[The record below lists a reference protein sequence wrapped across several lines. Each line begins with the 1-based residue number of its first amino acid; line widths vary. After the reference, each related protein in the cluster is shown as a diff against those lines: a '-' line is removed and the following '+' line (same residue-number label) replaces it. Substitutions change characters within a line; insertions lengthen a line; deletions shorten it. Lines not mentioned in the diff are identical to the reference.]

1 MAAEEQRIQA
11 IVEQVIAKLAGDP
24 EIAARLKGG
33 GASGASSGGAPA
45 VHTRPAEFAI
55 GRKGVFG
62 DIDSAVQAARDAF
75 EQLHR
80 TSLAVRAKGLE
91 NIRRMFREHNVDLA
105 NKAVAETT
113 FGRVEDKIA
122 KNRLVAD
129 KTPGLEILAPW
140 TRTGDDGLVLHE
152 RAPYGVIAAITPVTN
167 ATETPVC
174 NTIGM
179 VAGGNAVVFNPHPG
193 ARRLT
198 AEIVTLMNEALM
210 AAGCPENLACTVA
223 EPTIQSA
230 DRLMR
235 HPGTP
240 LVVVTGGPGVVKA
253 AMATGKKVIA
263 AGPGNPPAVVDD
275 TVDLRMAARNII
287 AGASLDNNIVCI
299 VEKEIVALES
309 IADNLRR
316 ELVDAGAFLLNERQ
330 VHQLE
335 PLLVKDGKVNT
346 KFVGKNPSVILREIG
361 VRISDDVRIAFCEVD
376 EQHPF
381 VQEELLLPVIPM
393 IRCRTVD
400 ECITTAKRVE
410 HGFRHTATMHSNHI
424 GRLHQ
429 MAVAMDCS
437 IFVKNGPSFA
447 GLGLGGEGYT
457 SFTIASPTGEGLTT
471 ALNFTRDRRCTLKD
485 AFRIV

>member
-11 IVEQVIAKLAGDP
+11 IVEKVLATLAADP

-33 GASGASSGGAPA
+33 GGAPA
-45 VHTRPAEFAI
+45 VHTRPPEFAL
-55 GRKGVFG
+55 GRRGVFG
-62 DIDSAVQAARDAF
+62 DIDSAVRAARDAF

-80 TSLAVRAKGLE
+80 TSLEARARGIE
-91 NIRRMFREHNVDLA
+91 NIRKMFREHNEDLA
-105 NKAVAETT
+105 RKAVAETT
-113 FGRVEDKIA
+113 FGRVEDKIN

-129 KTPGLEILAPW
+129 KTPGIEILTAY
-140 TRTGDDGLVLHE
+140 TRTGDHGLVLHE
-152 RAPYGVIAAITPVTN
+152 RAPYGVICAITPVTN

-193 ARRLT
+193 AKRVT
-198 AEIVTLMNEALM
+198 AEIVTLMNDALM

-223 EPTIQSA
+223 EPTIESA
-230 DRLMR
+230 NQLMR
-235 HPGTP
+235 HPLTP

-253 AMATGKKVIA
+253 ALSTGKKVIA

-275 TVDLRMAARNII
+275 TCDLKKAARDII

-309 IADNLRR
+309 IADALRR

-330 VHQLE
+330 TKQLE
-335 PLLVKDGKVNT
+335 PILVQDGKVNT
-346 KFVGKNPSVILREIG
+346 KFVGKNASVILREIG
-361 VRISDDVRIAFCEVD
+361 VRVPDETRIAFCEVD
-376 EQHPF
+376 ESHPF
-381 VQEELLLPVIPM
+381 VQEELLLPVIPL

-410 HGFRHTATMHSNHI
+410 HGFRHTAVMHSTHI
-424 GRLHQ
+424 QRLHQ

-447 GLGLGGEGYT
+447 GLGMGGEGYT

-471 ALNFTRDRRCTLKD
+471 ALNFTRDRRCTLVD